1 MKPLAVSEAANLL
14 GVHEARV
21 RALIAAG
28 ELEAVKVGGRWLL
41 DEDSIAR
48 REREGSHPGRP
59 FEAHNAWA
67 LILLASGGEPAG
79 TPPSVLW
86 RLRRLLSHEGL
97 SGMRQRMRRRS
108 ETQRFAAH
116 PGELRYLAD
125 DPELVPSGISAARA
139 HGFDLAAGDE
149 FEAYVSADSLSRVV
163 KEHALAPA
171 DRGDANVVLRAVPAA
186 AWVLGGQPLAPHA
199 AVALDLAESP
209 DPRSARA
216 GAAALRSLDKQRKRN
231 R

>member
-1 MKPLAVSEAANLL
+1 MKPLAVSEAASRL

-67 LILLASGGEPAG
+67 LILLASGGEPRVSS
-79 TPPSVLW
+79 PSVLW
-86 RLRRLLSHEGL
+86 RLRRILSHEGL
-97 SGMRQRMRRRS
+97 SGLRQRMRRRG
-108 ETQRFAAH
+108 EAQRFVSH

-139 HGFDLAAGDE
+139 HGLDLAAGDE
-149 FEAYVSADSLSRVV
+149 FEAYVSADALSRVV

-171 DRGDANVVLRAVPAA
+171 EGGEANVVLRAVPAA
-186 AWVLGGQPLAPHA
+186 AWVLGDQPLAPYA

-216 GAAALRSLDKQRKRN
+216 GAATLRSLDKQRKRD

>member
-67 LILLASGGEPAG
+67 LILLASGGEPTG
-79 TPPSVLW
+79 SPSVLW
-86 RLRRLLSHEGL
+86 RLRRLLSQGGL
-97 SGMRQRMRRRS
+97 AGLRQRMRRRG
-108 ETQRFAAH
+108 EAQRFVAH

-125 DPELVPSGISAARA
+125 DSELVPSGISAARA
-139 HGFDLAAGDE
+139 HGLDLAAGNE
-149 FEAYVSADSLSRVV
+149 FEAYVSADALPRVV

-171 DRGDANVVLRAVPAA
+171 DHGEANVVLRVVPAA
-186 AWVLGGQPLAPHA
+186 AWVLGGQPLAPYA
-199 AVALDLAESP
+199 AVALDLAESS

-216 GAAALRSLDKQRKRN
+216 GATALRGLDRKRKSG

>member
-1 MKPLAVSEAANLL
+1 VKPLAVSEAANLL
-14 GVHEARV
+14 GIHEARV

-79 TPPSVLW
+79 IRPSVLW
-86 RLRRLLSHEGL
+86 RLRQLLSHEGL
-97 SGMRQRMRRRS
+97 SGLRQRMRRRG
-108 ETQRFAAH
+108 EAQRFVAH
-116 PGELRYLAD
+116 AGELRHLGD
-125 DPELVPSGISAARA
+125 DPELVPSGISAARG
-139 HGFDLAAGDE
+139 HGLDLVAGDE
-149 FEAYVSADSLSRVV
+149 FDAYVSADALPRVAQ
-163 KEHALAPA
+163 EHALAPA
-171 DRGDANVVLRAVPAA
+171 GRGEANVVLRVVPAA
-186 AWVLGGQPLAPHA
+186 AWVLGGQPSAPLA

-209 DPRSARA
+209 DPRSARV
-216 GAAALRSLDKQRKRN
+216 GHAALRNLDKQRKRN